1 MKDQPCIRT
10 DETFGDES
18 VGGGC
23 GAVGGRMKGGERR
36 MRLIEKTIDK
46 LGPIIDVTVVAIIA
60 IVLLTVWALIILLL
74 YGVVE
79 AATVLFAPFCDVIL
93 QYLENALATL

>member
-1 MKDQPCIRT
+1 
-10 DETFGDES
+10 
-18 VGGGC
+18 
-23 GAVGGRMKGGERR
+23 MKGGERR
-36 MRLIEKTIDK
+36 MGLIEKTIDK

-79 AATVLFAPFCDVIL
+79 QSTVLFAPFCDVLL
-93 QYLENALATL
+93 QYLENALAEL